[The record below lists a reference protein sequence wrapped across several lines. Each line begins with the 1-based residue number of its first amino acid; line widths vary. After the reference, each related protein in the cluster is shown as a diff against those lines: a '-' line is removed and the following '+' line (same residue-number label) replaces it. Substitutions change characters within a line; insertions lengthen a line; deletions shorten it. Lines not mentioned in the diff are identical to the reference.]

1 MKSLLNQ
8 KGMSLVEM
16 TVAGA
21 VAVGLGLV
29 ALNMKNFTDRET
41 TRLNVDIQST
51 ISRYGGAMVLMHDLS
66 ASEMSF
72 NFLNMKD
79 DNNLPFFVLAGNELC
94 RGNRCERKKT
104 LSIPKGRTKSE
115 SLFLIVKRGF
125 NNEMLKFT
133 IDPITTYQSKT
144 YSGINWQY
152 ASEDHSISKSSRDYS
167 PWSKGRLLML
177 SSELTFYDCK
187 NKTQK
192 NDDTCTISCVSSGTC
207 NYVAKRPM
215 KFLGVV
221 NDKEIDM
228 EAISFPGA
236 GDIFNTSYEICRP
249 DADLNCTSRI
259 DISSG
264 LTSPRTFFEMLPYV
278 PGMDNRAYISPV
290 EVIEYYL
297 KKPNIN
303 SPDHEISLYRSRMK
317 VTDKRL
323 TQEAPLP
330 LISGITSIQFKRANI
345 SNALIEYK
353 LKKARFRKS
362 VK

>member
-1 MKSLLNQ
+1 MKSLLTQ

-16 TVAGA
+16 MVAGA
-21 VAVGLGLV
+21 ITVGLGLV
-29 ALNMKNFTDRET
+29 ALNMKTFTERET
-41 TRLNVDIQST
+41 TRQNLDIQST

-79 DNNLPFFVLAGNELC
+79 DNDLPFFVLAGNELC
-94 RGNRCERKKT
+94 RGNKCARKKT
-104 LSIPKGRTKSE
+104 LTIPRGKTKSE

-125 NNEMLKFT
+125 HNEMLKFS
-133 IDPITTYQSKT
+133 IDPISTYQSKSYT
-144 YSGINWQY
+144 GINWQY
-152 ASEDHSISKSSRDYS
+152 NSEDHTISKSSRDYS
-167 PWSKGRLLML
+167 PWAKGRLLML
-177 SSELTFYDCK
+177 SSELSFYDCK

-192 NDDTCTISCVSSGTC
+192 NDDSCTISCASSGTC

-228 EAISFPGA
+228 EAVSFPGA
-236 GDIFNTSYEICRP
+236 GDIFNTRFDICRP
-249 DADLNCTSRI
+249 DANLKCTSRI
-259 DISSG
+259 DIGG
-264 LTSPRTFFEMLPYV
+264 LNSPRTFFEMLPYV

-303 SPDHEISLYRSRMK
+303 SPDHEVTLYRSRMK
-317 VTDKRL
+317 ATGTRL
-323 TQEAPLP
+323 AQEAPLP